1 MCLDSFNL
9 YKDLCSLIEYM
20 LRFFK
25 LFVLDI
31 WNLLKI
37 YIYIYISLF
46 KDSYK
51 YVVTISMGCISC
63 PFEINKLIK
72 YLNMIA
78 SIIEECVSS

>member
-9 YKDLCSLIEYM
+9 YKDLYSLIEYM

-37 YIYIYISLF
+37 YIYMSLF
-46 KDSYK
+46 KDPYK
-51 YVVTISMGCISC
+51 YIVTISMGCISC
-63 PFEINKLIK
+63 PFEIDKLIK